1 MTFLERLVGG
11 LRPLGR
17 YLVPF
22 SGFDAIVSLV
32 LAILIGAVILQN
44 RRRNQ
49 SITSEVESLIRR
61 YVIFRGH
68 RQTLLKVHQGDEE
81 VKHEMLRAISNSWN
95 NFRGMLEGYSQNLQA
110 TDRRARNSLCIL
122 GLLLVLNSL
131 RTLGSGT
138 VQIEGDWGVLFF
150 LLRELPMYLFLLTGF
165 LLINIQSRRW
175 GKRPLASFDGELEAV
190 FSDTQQAQEAL
201 NNEFDPIEESFQK
214 EVSWPEES

>member
-190 FSDTQQAQEAL
+190 FSDT
-201 NNEFDPIEESFQK
+201 
-214 EVSWPEES
+214 